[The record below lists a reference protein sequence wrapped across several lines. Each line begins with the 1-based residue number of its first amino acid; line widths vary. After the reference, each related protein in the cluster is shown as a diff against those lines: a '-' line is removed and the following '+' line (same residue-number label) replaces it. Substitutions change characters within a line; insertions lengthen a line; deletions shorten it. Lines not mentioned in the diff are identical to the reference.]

1 METRSYGSF
10 FDDTGWGYDNL
21 SSTIKTSNPY
31 QSKDF
36 NRTNVK
42 NNQNDQSIK
51 WLLRP
56 LRVLDFNHVEMFR
69 PLHNMPSGAP
79 QNEDSGQTGGVILRY
94 PTDFFR
100 ATSGGKYGLFT
111 YEVTTPRVQST
122 NISRATPPDGNGP
135 YSPVFYMTTNAL
147 NTGSSTF
154 TPTSKGPLIKGT
166 EVTGIGNFFDKTTI
180 ASPVTRLVISENT
193 LQHYRSDA
201 PRRRELEE
209 KESEVR
215 RMDYAVKPRFSQSLH
230 PKGHKGDVTFSVSDH
245 DGDAS

>member
-1 METRSYGSF
+1 
-10 FDDTGWGYDNL
+10 
-21 SSTIKTSNPY
+21 
-31 QSKDF
+31 
-36 NRTNVK
+36 
-42 NNQNDQSIK
+42 
-51 WLLRP
+51 
-56 LRVLDFNHVEMFR
+56 
-69 PLHNMPSGAP
+69 
-79 QNEDSGQTGGVILRY
+79 
-94 PTDFFR
+94 
-100 ATSGGKYGLFT
+100 
-111 YEVTTPRVQST
+111 
-122 NISRATPPDGNGP
+122 
-135 YSPVFYMTTNAL
+135 MTTNAL

-166 EVTGIGNFFDKTTI
+166 EVTGFDKTTI